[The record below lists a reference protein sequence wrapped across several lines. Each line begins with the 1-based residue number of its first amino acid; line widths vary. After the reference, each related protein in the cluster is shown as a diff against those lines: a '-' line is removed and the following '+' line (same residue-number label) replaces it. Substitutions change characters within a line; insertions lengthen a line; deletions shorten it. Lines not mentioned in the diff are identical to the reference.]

1 MARVDAALAKR
12 LDAALEADLE
22 PGRGRLGKVRRYL
35 DGHQDL
41 PYMPRKAR
49 NEYRHLARRSIINWL
64 PLISD
69 TYAQNL
75 FVDGYRAAKASD
87 NATPWDYWQA
97 NGLDSR
103 QSIAHRGAL
112 EFGTSYMLVLPGTL
126 QTRRVP
132 VMRPLAPMRSAA
144 WYQDEDD
151 EFPELALLRKG
162 TTMDGTSL
170 VEVFDDTNVYTFAR
184 PKADRGQPR
193 PDWILSATDEH
204 GLGVTPFVR
213 FRDRLDGPARGIIAP
228 VIPLQDRINEISFAT
243 LIAIQYASFRQRWAT
258 GLSIPEDENG
268 NPVEPFEA
276 AVDRLWI
283 AEDETAKFGDFAQ
296 TELSG
301 HQNAYTA
308 AVRDMAAISQVSP
321 PVMMGDL
328 ANISAEAL
336 AAIQDSTQRRS
347 AEFETLFG
355 ESWESGL
362 RLAALAAG
370 DSASAADTSA
380 QVRWRDTEA
389 RSLASTVDALG
400 KIAQML
406 QVPVEALWE
415 KIPGVTDQDV
425 QRWTELRDD
434 AADPIAALLAE
445 TDRQTAPTSAAQSNA
460 ADVKAQADALGS
472 LIRAGVQPDSA
483 AQQVGLD
490 SVEFI
495 DGAVPVALRLPQEIA
510 AVPDP
515 IDPAAAQE

>member
-1 MARVDAALAKR
+1 MARVDPALAKR

-49 NEYRHLARRSIINWL
+49 NEYRHLGRRSITNWL

-75 FVDGYRAAKASD
+75 FVDGYRAARASD

-103 QSIAHRGAL
+103 QTIAHRGAL

-132 VMRPLAPMRSAA
+132 VMRPLSPLRSMA
-144 WYQDEDD
+144 WYQDDDD
-151 EFPELALLRKG
+151 EFPELAILRKG
-162 TTMDGTSL
+162 TTMDGTRL
-170 VEVFDDTNVYTFAR
+170 VEVYDDTSVYTFAQ
-184 PKADRGQPR
+184 PKPTRENPK

-228 VIPLQDRINEISFAT
+228 VIPLQDRINEISFST

-258 GLSIPEDENG
+258 GLAIPEDENG

-283 AEDETAKFGDFAQ
+283 AEDESARFGDFAQ

-301 HQNAYTA
+301 HHSAYSS
-308 AVRDMAAISQVSP
+308 AVRDLAAISQVSP
-321 PVMMGDL
+321 TVMMGDL
-328 ANISAEAL
+328 SNISAEAL

-347 AEFETLFG
+347 NEFETLFG

-362 RLAALAAG
+362 RLAARAAG
-370 DSASAADTSA
+370 DSEAAADMSA

-389 RSLASTVDALG
+389 RALASTVDALG

-434 AADPIAALLAE
+434 AADPLAALLAE
-445 TDRQTAPTSAAQSNA
+445 TDRQTTPTSDAQASAAET
-460 ADVKAQADALGS
+460 KAQADALGA
-472 LIRAGVQPDSA
+472 LIRAGVQPESA
-483 AQQVGLD
+483 AAQVGLD
-490 SVEFI
+490 AVEFI
-495 DGAVPVALRLPQEIA
+495 EGAVPVALRLPQEIE
-510 AVPDP
+510 
-515 IDPAAAQE
+515 PATEPTAPATEE